1 MPTDAIVIERPDAH
15 ERLVTAHA
23 LSSRHGELSLEVRRR
38 RLCGMEEKEDFQE
51 LAEWSWLERA
61 RDLDADDEVTN
72 QYLAEL
78 ERRESE
84 ESHSHA

>member
-1 MPTDAIVIERPDAH
+1 
-15 ERLVTAHA
+15 
-23 LSSRHGELSLEVRRR
+23 
-38 RLCGMEEKEDFQE
+38 MEEKEDFQE